1 MEHAL
6 RQRIASAAFVVRLR
20 AWRSG
25 GIVREVVV
33 VVVVVRV
40 GM

>member
-1 MEHAL
+1 MEHAPS
-6 RQRIASAAFVVRLR
+6 QRIASAAFVVRLL

-25 GIVREVVV
+25 GIVREEVVV
-33 VVVVVRV
+33 MRA